1 MDVKDVARRPKA
13 GGTAPR
19 MTLGTGAISL
29 DVQRARI
36 PAASNTTLP
45 LSPDTSNN
53 RAKRDGVTLSIEFRN
68 TAGWL

>member
-1 MDVKDVARRPKA
+1 
-13 GGTAPR
+13 
-19 MTLGTGAISL
+19 MTLGTGTISL